1 MVSLRVGK
9 NRVRDLVNTDISS
22 VEHGTDGTAPTV
34 SDTGLGVAVAAT
46 NSVPIITSGTQ
57 LLNVTDIILSTVAAG
72 TTFKEKV
79 IFMNSDAVAL
89 DRVVYP
95 DYDHNASQELH
106 STTVFRVD

>member
-9 NRVRDLVNTDISS
+9 NRVRDLIDSDISS

-34 SDTGLGVAVAAT
+34 SDTDLGAGVAAT
-46 NSVPIITSGTQ
+46 NSTPTTTTGTQ
-57 LLNVTDIILSTVAAG
+57 LLNISDIILSTVAAG

-79 IFMNSDAVAL
+79 IFMNSNAVAL

-95 DYDHNASQELH
+95 DYAHNASQELH